1 VRKNKKGI
9 IVKIE
14 TKSLSI
20 GIVLGILG
28 CFVILYLFGNIET
41 EFSFTFGEDKNEI
54 YSNRPVKTKD
64 TIISYNIRYDNR
76 WDKENLWSLRKNRL
90 SQLLMDYDPSIF
102 GIQEGLLNQVEWI
115 DSTLRNYNYIGV
127 GRDDGKGKGEFCAIY
142 FDTTRYEVMESST
155 FWLSDTPNKVSVGW
169 DAALERIC
177 TYGLFKKKMSG
188 KMVWVFNAHFDHV
201 GGLARKKS
209 SELILKTIKEV
220 NTQSLPVVLMGDFN
234 SNPDSDPI
242 KIFKNNLE
250 DALEISSTRLKGP
263 TGTFNGFDKRHP
275 LNNRIDYIFVKGM
288 KVISYR
294 HIDDRLSNNRH
305 ISDHLPVMISVQ

>member
-1 VRKNKKGI
+1 M
-9 IVKIE
+9 KIE
-14 TKSLSI
+14 TRSLSI
-20 GIVLGILG
+20 GVVVGLLG
-28 CFVILYLFGNIET
+28 CCTILYLLGNVET
-41 EFSFTFGEDKNEI
+41 EFLFTIGEGKDGI
-54 YSNRPVKTKD
+54 YSNIHAKTID
-64 TIISYNIRYDNR
+64 TIISYNVRYDNR
-76 WDKENLWSLRKNRL
+76 WDKENLWSLRKHRL
-90 SQLLMDYDPSIF
+90 SQLLMDYNPSIF
-102 GIQEGLLNQVEWI
+102 GIQEGLLNQVKWI
-115 DSTLRNYNYIGV
+115 DSTLEKYNYIGV
-127 GRDDGKGKGEFCAIY
+127 GRDDGMVNGEFCAIY
-142 FDTTRYEVMESST
+142 FDTTKYEVMESST
-155 FWLSDTPNKVSVGW
+155 FWLSDTPDQVSVGW

-201 GGLARKKS
+201 GGIARKKS

-263 TGTFNGFDKRHP
+263 NGTFNGFDKRHP

-305 ISDHLPVMISVQ
+305 ISDHLPVMISVK